1 MFSQTIPTLP
11 QSLDEPF
18 SSSSIGFVNVAGNC
32 ANPWVMI
39 SNFHVKID
47 GCVGQSFI
55 RSYAVLTR
63 VTDESD
69 VVLSYVGVTTAV

>member
-1 MFSQTIPTLP
+1 MEYGAITVGLKPGIINIVPVDKKEFKGT
-11 QSLDEPF
+11 D
-18 SSSSIGFVNVAGNC
+18 
-32 ANPWVMI
+32 PWVTV

-63 VTDESD
+63 QTDESD
-69 VVLSYVGVTTAV
+69 AVLSYVGVAKAV